1 MDKMRAARLVEY
13 GHMTCEETPLFE
25 PEEGQVVVKNQMAAI
40 CGSDLHQVYYGAY
53 PISLPAEPGWPG
65 HEGVGEVIESRYD
78 GLQPGDKVLTV
89 PGVGFQRCFADYQTL
104 PGHWCLRLPDYDG
117 PVEDLLMAQQFGT
130 TIYAL
135 RRGNFDY
142 TGKTVAV
149 LGQGSAG
156 QFFAW
161 QAKHLGAENVVVA
174 DLSPARLAQSSTFGA
189 DAAVQGDQEG
199 NAIREA
205 VMDLS
210 DGRGAHIVIEAVG
223 RSETIQHA
231 IDIARPRG
239 NVVFFGLP
247 EGSEDVPFNYM
258 KFFMKQL
265 EMYSVVGAQAEE
277 DLSSFHKALDWI
289 ARGEIDVTQMVSH
302 RLDLEEIDRAMLLA
316 HERDE
321 DALKVTLDFAQGE
334 TT

>member
-1 MDKMRAARLVEY
+1 MTNMRAARLVEF
-13 GHMTCEETPLFE
+13 GKMVVEETPLFE
-25 PEEGQVVVKNQMAAI
+25 PQEGQVVVKNDMAAI
-40 CGSDLHQVYYGAY
+40 CGSDLHQVYFGTYKVDFPG
-53 PISLPAEPGWPG
+53 EPGWPG

-78 GLQPGDKVLTV
+78 GLKPGDKVLTV

-135 RRGNFDY
+135 RRGNFDF

-156 QFFAW
+156 QFFSW

-174 DLSPARLAQSSTFGA
+174 DLSQARLAQSGVFGA
-189 DAAVQGDQEG
+189 DIAVTGDAEG
-199 NAIREA
+199 HNIKEA
-205 VMDLS
+205 VMDS
-210 DGRGAHIVIEAVG
+210 TNGQGADIVIEAVG
-223 RSETIQHA
+223 RSETIRHA
-231 IDIARPRG
+231 VDIARPSG
-239 NVVFFGLP
+239 NLVFFGLP

-265 EMYSVVGAQAEE
+265 QMYGVVGAQAEE

-289 ARGEIDVTQMVSH
+289 ARRQIDVSQMVSH
-302 RLDLEEIDRAMLLA
+302 RLDLEEIDRGMLLA

-321 DALKVTLDFAQGE
+321 DALKVTLQFE
-334 TT
+334 

>member
-1 MDKMRAARLVEY
+1 MDTMRAARLVEN
-13 GHMTCEETPLFE
+13 GRMACEATPMFE

-40 CGSDLHQVYYGAY
+40 CGSDLHQVFFGAY
-53 PISLPAEPGWPG
+53 GVKMPAEPGWPG
-65 HEGVGEVIESRYD
+65 HEGVGEVIESRYE
-78 GLQPGDKVLTV
+78 GLKPGDKVLTV
-89 PGVGFQRCFADYQTL
+89 PGAGFQRCFADYQTL
-104 PGHWCLRLPDYDG
+104 PGHWCLQLPDYDG

-130 TIYAL
+130 TIFAL

-174 DLSPARLAQSSTFGA
+174 DLSDARLAQSSVFGA
-189 DAAVQGDQEG
+189 DIAVKGDADGQ
-199 NAIREA
+199 AVREA
-205 VMDLS
+205 VMDCTN
-210 DGRGAHIVIEAVG
+210 GRGAHIVVEAVG
-223 RSETIQHA
+223 RAETIKHA
-231 IDIARPRG
+231 VDIARPRG

-247 EGSEDVPFNYM
+247 DGSEDVPFNYM

-265 EMYSVVGAQAEE
+265 QMYSVVGAQAEE

-289 ARGEIDVTQMVSH
+289 ARRQIDVTQMVSH
-302 RLDLEEIDRAMLLA
+302 RLDLEEIDKAMLLA

-321 DALKVTLDFAQGE
+321 DALKVTLDFQS
-334 TT
+334 

>member
-1 MDKMRAARLVEY
+1 MANMRAARLVEY
-13 GHMTCEETPLFE
+13 GKMVVEETPLFE
-25 PEEGQVVVKNQMAAI
+25 PEEGQVVVKNDMAAI
-40 CGSDLHQVYYGAY
+40 CGSDLHQVYFGTYKIKFPG
-53 PISLPAEPGWPG
+53 EPGWPG

-78 GLQPGDKVLTV
+78 GLKPGDKVLTV

-104 PGHWCLRLPDYDG
+104 PGDWCIRLPDYDG
-117 PVEDLLMAQQFGT
+117 SIEDLLMAQQFGT

-135 RRGNFDY
+135 RRGNFDF

-161 QAKHLGAENVVVA
+161 QAKHLGAANVVVA
-174 DLSPARLAQSSTFGA
+174 DLSQARLAQSSVFGA
-189 DAAVQGDQEG
+189 DIAVTGDPQGL
-199 NAIREA
+199 AVREA
-205 VMDLS
+205 VMDS
-210 DGRGAHIVIEAVG
+210 TNGKGAHIVIEAVG
-223 RSETIQHA
+223 RSETIRHA
-231 IDIARPRG
+231 VDIARPGG

-265 EMYSVVGAQAEE
+265 HMYGVVGAQAEE

-289 ARGEIDVTQMVSH
+289 ARREIDVTQMVSH
-302 RLDLEEIDRAMLLA
+302 RLDLEDIDRGMLLA

-321 DALKVTLDFAQGE
+321 DALKVTLNFE
-334 TT
+334 